1 MILIQ
6 ELNNIIPV
14 NNPPIINKIINIIK
28 QKYLILIYFNLSS
41 SKMHREIRIKV
52 ERIIEIEFCT
62 IK

>member
-28 QKYLILIYFNLSS
+28 QKYLILIYLNLSS
-41 SKMHREIRIKV
+41 E
-52 ERIIEIEFCT
+52 
-62 IK
+62 